1 MKVFRKIRQQL
12 AAQNNVAKYL
22 RYAFGEIVL
31 VVIGILIALQ
41 VNTFSKENQN
51 KALAR
56 ASVEN
61 LREDLNI
68 QKEIIQ
74 EQLDNETNML
84 RKVDSCFL
92 FLHSDLPVGD
102 LAELL
107 SSLSSRHTFVAN
119 KATFNHMGY
128 NGAIVLLHGQALQ
141 NEIVRYYQQLDY
153 TTAVINNNNLFL
165 IDSQFGN
172 FVANNSLGFRL
183 NNDGS
188 VDASYIMSPEKK
200 FTLQSQLQGRKKS
213 SESIV
218 RLCKLQ
224 MEATDKLIQ
233 QIDNSLTD

>member
-41 VNTFSKENQN
+41 VNTYSKENQN

-56 ASVEN
+56 ASIEN
-61 LREDLNI
+61 LRDDLNI

-74 EQLDNETNML
+74 EQLDNEASML

-92 FLHSDLPVGD
+92 FLHSNLPVGV

-107 SSLSSRHTFVAN
+107 KSLSLRHTFVAN
-119 KATFNHMGY
+119 KATFNNMGS
-128 NGAIVLLHGQALQ
+128 NGAIVLLHGQVLQ

-183 NNDGS
+183 DKDGNI
-188 VDASYIMSPEKK
+188 DADYSLNPKQS
-200 FTLQSQLQGRKKS
+200 FTLQSQLLVRRTA

-218 RLCKLQ
+218 RLCKFQL
-224 MEATDKLIQ
+224 EATEKLIQ
-233 QIDNSLTD
+233 QIDSSLKD

>member
-1 MKVFRKIRQQL
+1 MKIFRKIRQEL
-12 AAQNNVAKYL
+12 AAENNVAKYL

-41 VNTFSKENQN
+41 VNTYSKENQN

-74 EQLDNETNML
+74 QQLDNEASML

-92 FLHSDLPVGD
+92 YLHSDLPAGE

-107 SSLSSRHTFVAN
+107 NSLSSRHTFVAN
-119 KATFNHMGY
+119 KATFNNMGY
-128 NGAIVLLHGQALQ
+128 NGAIVLLHGQVLQ

-165 IDSQFGN
+165 IDNQFGN
-172 FVANNSLGFRL
+172 FVTNNSLGFRL
-183 NNDGS
+183 NKDGN
-188 VDASYIMSPEKK
+188 VDAGYTMSPEQM
-200 FTLQSQLQGRKKS
+200 FTLQSQLQGRKKA

-224 MEATDKLIQ
+224 QKATEKLMQ
-233 QIDNSLTD
+233 QIDSSLKD

>member
-1 MKVFRKIRQQL
+1 MKIFRKIRQEL
-12 AAQNNVAKYL
+12 AAENNVAKYL

-41 VNTFSKENQN
+41 VNTYSKENQN

-74 EQLDNETNML
+74 EQLDIEASML

-92 FLHSDLPVGD
+92 FLHSNLPVGE

-107 SSLSSRHTFVAN
+107 EDLSSRHTFVAN
-119 KATFNHMGY
+119 KATFNNMGY
-128 NGAIVLLHGQALQ
+128 NGAIVLLHGQILQ

-165 IDSQFGN
+165 IDNQFGS

-183 NNDGS
+183 NKDGN
-188 VDASYIMSPEKK
+188 VDAGYSLSPEQR
-200 FTLQSQLQGRKKS
+200 FTLQSQLFGRRKA

-224 MEATDKLIQ
+224 LEATEKLIQ
-233 QIDNSLTD
+233 QIDNSLKD

>member
-1 MKVFRKIRQQL
+1 MKIFRKIRQQL
-12 AAQNNVAKYL
+12 AAENNVAKYL

-41 VNTFSKENQN
+41 VNTYSKENQN

-56 ASVEN
+56 TSIEN

-74 EQLDNETNML
+74 QQLDNEASML

-92 FLHSDLPVGD
+92 YLHSNLPVGE

-107 SSLSSRHTFVAN
+107 EQLSSRHTFVAN
-119 KATFNHMGY
+119 KATFNSMGY
-128 NGAIVLLHGQALQ
+128 NGAIVFLHGQVLQ

-165 IDSQFGN
+165 IDNQFGN
-172 FVANNSLGFRL
+172 FVVNNSLGFRL
-183 NNDGS
+183 TKDGNI
-188 VDASYIMSPEKK
+188 DEAYTMGPEQR
-200 FTLQSQLQGRKKS
+200 FTLQRQLSIRSKAS
-213 SESIV
+213 LSIV
-218 RLCKLQ
+218 KLCNQQL
-224 MEATDKLIQ
+224 EATDKLIQ
-233 QIDNSLTD
+233 QIDYSLKD